1 MQQAQLT
8 WTKGL
13 LRDDKG
19 DVQVIDIESG
29 WAFFSLFH
37 QQHRDLVC
45 QLIKRCFNSVLLH
58 ATGYKCLG
66 LKEYFV
72 HYMEVHFFPLQIYK
86 VIQ

>member
-19 DVQVIDIESG
+19 DVQVIDLESG

-45 QLIKRCFNSVLLH
+45 QLINQLCDVTCNRLQVSWIKRVLCSLYGS
-58 ATGYKCLG
+58 T
-66 LKEYFV
+66 
-72 HYMEVHFFPLQIYK
+72 FFSFTNI
-86 VIQ
+86 